1 MEKKNRNLIG
11 ILLLAFGVVFLLQT
25 LHILPIAIFF
35 NGWWTLFLIIP
46 AILSMS
52 RQGVTAGNAVLLVI
66 GVFFFIDAQGWNLRG
81 YLMPAI
87 LIALGIGLLL
97 KKR

>member
-1 MEKKNRNLIG
+1 MEQKNKNIVG
-11 ILLLAFGVVFLLQT
+11 ILLLAFGAVFLLQRLNVFPAT
-25 LHILPIAIFF
+25 IFF
-35 NGWWTLFLIIP
+35 QGWWTLFLIVP

-52 RQGVTAGNAVLLVI
+52 KQGVTAGNAVLLVI
-66 GVFFFIDAQGWNLRG
+66 GVFFFIDAQGWNLQG